1 MSSSQR
7 RRSSTA
13 PVYSDV
19 PVPGRPG
26 PGPHHSNRPISALG
40 PRALAAVTRAK
51 ASKPGRRTS
60 SCLRP
65 PSERGANVQNN
76 RVRVNA
82 NELKKQAQHLF
93 KQSTDLRG
101 QLMSREFNL
110 NLARRNI
117 ALMQKRIHQL
127 EEELDDKEL
136 EKATRMKEQMMQQT
150 STSTAAQK
158 KKSPRAYMKY
168 LYTLATFLSL
178 ITVYIASAPR
188 NNYNHSRSLPPT

>member
-13 PVYSDV
+13 PAYSDL
-19 PVPGRPG
+19 PVPGQPRP
-26 PGPHHSNRPISALG
+26 HRSNRPISALG
-40 PRALAAVTRAK
+40 PRALAAATR
-51 ASKPGRRTS
+51 SNRTPGPS
-60 SCLRP
+60 SPLRP
-65 PSERGANVQNN
+65 QSARGANVQNN